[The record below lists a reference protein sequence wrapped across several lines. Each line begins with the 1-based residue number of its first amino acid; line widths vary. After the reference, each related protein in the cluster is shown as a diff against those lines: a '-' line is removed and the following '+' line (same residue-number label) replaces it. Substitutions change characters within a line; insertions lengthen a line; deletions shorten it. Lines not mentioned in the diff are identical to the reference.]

1 MMTYAVLNSLF
12 LIAITALLALYA
24 RRRPRAILWYTL
36 VFVLF
41 ITAIF
46 DSLFILFGLFEY
58 NPSIILGIYIWKA
71 PIEDFAYTVASV
83 LMIGLLWEHFENKE
97 GREV

>member
-12 LIAITALLALYA
+12 LLIIAILLALYT
-24 RRRPRAILWYTL
+24 RKRPRAILWYTL
-36 VFVLF
+36 LVVLV

-83 LMIGLLWEHFENKE
+83 LMIGLIWEHFESKE
-97 GREV
+97 GRET